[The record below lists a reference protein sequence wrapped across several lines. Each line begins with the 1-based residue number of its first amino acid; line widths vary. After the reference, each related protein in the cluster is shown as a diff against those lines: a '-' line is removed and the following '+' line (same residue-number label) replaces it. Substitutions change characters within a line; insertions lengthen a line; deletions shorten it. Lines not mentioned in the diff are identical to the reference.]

1 MRGKPKD
8 QGTSDTESHGSSQ
21 PFGYTRFQ
29 IALFF
34 LLEILLLLPA
44 SCYRRLTFPLGFSTS
59 LTGRGSSLGKDLYE
73 GTLLAVEEINQG
85 EGPFR
90 IKLVVR
96 DDEGDPARAL
106 ANAKEFAE
114 MGIEVVMGYA
124 ISALAAEV
132 LPFLEEKKM
141 ILLGASISSPIFDKK
156 DDALFRIVNSSTSEA
171 RAVADHIAET
181 FGSRI
186 FLSIYDEGNAAY
198 AEAWA
203 NTFRDRYQARGG
215 IVAPSIPFQTRT
227 PPPYLE
233 VIDEALQKEPKAEGL
248 CVVASSIDTAGLAQ
262 VFRQRVSE
270 GIIAV
275 SGWANNRD
283 LITYGGKAIEGAII
297 AQSHNPV
304 DDSPGFL
311 RFKARFQEAFGR
323 IPHFGAVH
331 AYETVKY
338 LETALKERKSGEL
351 LKEALKRVRE
361 LQGVQRKIR
370 FDETGDACRPLFIL
384 TVKEGAFTLISE
396 REPEL

>member
-1 MRGKPKD
+1 MSLRGQSKEQEASD
-8 QGTSDTESHGSSQ
+8 NTLRHIVLCILVVTS
-21 PFGYTRFQ
+21 
-29 IALFF
+29 LFISF
-34 LLEILLLLPA
+34 
-44 SCYRRLTFPLGFSTS
+44 SCHRKITYPLGFSTS

-106 ANAKEFAE
+106 ANAKEFAG

-124 ISALAAEV
+124 TSALAAEV

-141 ILLGASISSPIFDKK
+141 ILLGASLSSPIFDKK
-156 DDALFRIVNSSTSEA
+156 DDALFRVVNSSTSEA

-186 FLSIYDEGNAAY
+186 FLSIYDQGNAAY

-203 NTFRDRYQARGG
+203 NTFRNRYQARGG
-215 IVAPSIPFQTRT
+215 IVAPSIPFRTRT
-227 PPPYLE
+227 PPLYLE
-233 VIDEALQKEPKAEGL
+233 LIDEALQKEPRAEGL
-248 CVVASSIDTAGLAQ
+248 CVVASSIDTGGFAQ
-262 VFRQRVSE
+262 VFRQRVPE
-270 GIIAV
+270 GIVAV
-275 SGWANNRD
+275 SGWANNWD

-304 DDSPGFL
+304 DPSPGFL

-323 IPHFGAVH
+323 IPPFGAVH
-331 AYETVKY
+331 AYEAVKY
-338 LETALKERKSGEL
+338 LEAALKVRKAGEP
-351 LKEALKRVRE
+351 LKGALKRIRE
-361 LQGVQRKIR
+361 LEGVQRKIR
-370 FDETGDACRPLFIL
+370 FDESGDACRPLFIL
-384 TVKEGAFTLISE
+384 TVKERVFTLISE